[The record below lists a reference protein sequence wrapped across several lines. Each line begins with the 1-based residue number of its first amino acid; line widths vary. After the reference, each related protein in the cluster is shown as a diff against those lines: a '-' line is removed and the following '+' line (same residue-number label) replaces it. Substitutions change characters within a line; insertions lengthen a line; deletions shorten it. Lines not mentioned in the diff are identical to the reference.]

1 MTGALDQIRPGDRVG
16 LFEIVRPL
24 KKNPG
29 GMSRIFEARV
39 VSKHHDQTTSRRVAL
54 KIALEE
60 HQDALKA
67 EADFLGRFHHPH
79 VVKIIPHQKY
89 SDSVPVFVL
98 QHKFDFGWSWYYAME
113 YIAGGSLLQYLSR
126 PTDITHLLHQPPTGI
141 YPRSLIQVLG
151 IAEQLLDALQHI
163 HSHHVVNLDIKPGN
177 ILIRRQ
183 PFRFWRSSVPQ
194 VVLVDFGISR
204 DLRYPRVGVSGMATV
219 EYMSPEQARLNS
231 VNQQTVD
238 VRSDIFS
245 LGVTL
250 YELLT
255 GQLPFKTI
263 GETLDFDFSP
273 PPPRSIRPSIPPEM
287 EALIMRALAKDPRY
301 RFSSAAEMREAVA
314 QVRKPVDWAMA
325 FRRAFSVAALASGI
339 YLGFVA
345 PPHISTS
352 SWKTPAPAVPTTIP
366 TISNTPTHTPSPTF
380 TLTSTAESPT
390 LGRPTS
396 TPRPTSTS
404 TPRPPTA
411 TLTPSPTLMPRP

>member
-39 VSKHHDQTTSRRVAL
+39 ASKYRDQAPSHRVAL

-67 EADFLGRFHHPH
+67 EADFLGRFNHPH
-79 VVKIIPHQKY
+79 VVKILPHQKY
-89 SDSVPVFVL
+89 SDSAPVFVL

-113 YIAGGSLLQYLSR
+113 YIPGGSLLQYLNR
-126 PTDITHLLHQPPTGI
+126 PTDVTHLLRQPPTGI
-141 YPRSLIQVLG
+141 YPRSLVQVLG

-163 HSHHVVNLDIKPGN
+163 HSQHVVNLDIKPGN
-177 ILIRRQ
+177 ILIRKQ
-183 PFRFWRSSVPQ
+183 PLGFWRSSVPR

-204 DLRYPRVGVSGMATV
+204 DLRFPRAGISGFATV
-219 EYMSPEQARLNS
+219 EYMSPEQALSRSTNPPPI
-231 VNQQTVD
+231 D
-238 VRSDIFS
+238 IRSDIFS

-255 GQLPFKTI
+255 GQLPFGNL
-263 GETLDFDFSP
+263 GETLDMGFSP
-273 PPPRSIRPSIPPEM
+273 PPPRSIRPSIPSEL
-287 EALIMRALAKDPRY
+287 EALIMRALAKDPQY
-301 RFSSAAEMREAVA
+301 RFSSAVEMRAAISRV
-314 QVRKPVDWAMA
+314 QKPMDWAMTL
-325 FRRAFSVAALASGI
+325 RRAFSVAALASGI

-345 PPHISTS
+345 PPHITMPP
-352 SWKTPAPAVPTTIP
+352 WKTPEPTRA
-366 TISNTPTHTPSPTF
+366 TPTVSIAPTYTPSPTC
-380 TLTSTAESPT
+380 TPTPKSASPT
-390 LGRPTS
+390 PTTRSTS
-396 TPRPTSTS
+396 TPRPTSTP

-411 TLTPSPTLMPRP
+411 TPTPTPTSTPRR